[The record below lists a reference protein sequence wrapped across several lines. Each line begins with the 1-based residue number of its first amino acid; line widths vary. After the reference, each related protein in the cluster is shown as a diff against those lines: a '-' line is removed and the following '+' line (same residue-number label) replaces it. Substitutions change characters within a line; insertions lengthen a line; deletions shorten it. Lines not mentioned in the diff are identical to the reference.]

1 MKVKII
7 EHTEHITDNIKN
19 TYWVVYVD
27 DIIVKKFNT
36 YTEALNYSIQTY
48 GHSVVFSS

>member
-19 TYWVVYVD
+19 IYWVVYID
-27 DIIVKKFNT
+27 DVIVKKFNT
-36 YTEALNYSIQTY
+36 YIKALNYSIQTY
-48 GHSVVFSS
+48 GHSAVFPT